1 MNILIV
7 EDEALLAKKLQNLV
21 LRLEPNAHIV
31 GVTNSIES
39 TTAWLKTNA
48 APDLILMDIELADGQ
63 SFEIFQQA
71 KVTSP
76 VIFTTAYDEYALK
89 AFKVNSIDYLLKPI
103 KEEELSKALEKYK
116 TWFVQKGAPAL
127 SLDINGLLQT
137 LQQQSNNNYKDRF
150 LVKQGQKFLP
160 IDVNDI
166 AYFFTKNSINYIQ
179 TKDNKKFLVDYTLD
193 EIESSLQPKTFFRA
207 NRQIIL
213 SVSSV
218 ITVHAWFNGKLK
230 VDVKP
235 ATDEGVVVSREK
247 ANEFKLWLGE

>member
-1 MNILIV
+1 
-7 EDEALLAKKLQNLV
+7 
-21 LRLEPNAHIV
+21 
-31 GVTNSIES
+31 
-39 TTAWLKTNA
+39 
-48 APDLILMDIELADGQ
+48 
-63 SFEIFQQA
+63 
-71 KVTSP
+71 
-76 VIFTTAYDEYALK
+76 
-89 AFKVNSIDYLLKPI
+89 
-103 KEEELSKALEKYK
+103 
-116 TWFVQKGAPAL
+116 
-127 SLDINGLLQT
+127 
-137 LQQQSNNNYKDRF
+137 
-150 LVKQGQKFLP
+150 KFLP